1 MASPSSRLDLAQP
14 LPNRFVRHDDAAFG
28 QQILDIPEAQAV
40 SVIQPDGVAYDFR
53 RKAMPKVAG
62 SSNVHPGIVPRGELT

>member
-28 QQILDIPEAQAV
+28 QQILDVAEAQAKAV
-40 SVIQPDGVAYDFR
+40 VEPDCVTDDLG

-62 SSNVHPGIVPRGELT
+62 SSADQVAV